1 MKASIPCVHKYVGF
15 TIILFTSIYLAKGST
30 VYPSYTINKEYPH
43 QSDSIRI
50 EKYLIRIIH
59 SPNNGYGYDI
69 YAEEKLF
76 IHQPTIPALPGNGGF
91 ATKAA
96 AEKVARKVVEKMQKG
111 ESFPTITIEEMK
123 QLGVIPQ

>member
-1 MKASIPCVHKYVGF
+1 MKASTPLVHKYVCF
-15 TIILFTSIYLAKGST
+15 TIILFTSIFITKGSA
-30 VYPSYTINKEYPH
+30 VYPSYTINKEYLH
-43 QSDSIRI
+43 QNDSLKIG
-50 EKYLIRIIH
+50 KYLISIIR

-76 IHQPTIPALPGNGGF
+76 IHQPTIPALPGNSGF

-96 AEKVARKVVEKMQKG
+96 AEKVARKVVEKIQKG
-111 ESFPTITIEEMK
+111 ESFPAITIEEMK